1 MTAGLSEDSSRT
13 RLQRHIAG
21 LRYWIPAVADAA
33 RIEEIETAELWR
45 ITSVPHTRGACPFE
59 LMLRADGK
67 YDIVVAGETFEELE
81 TNVFDDFQS
90 LVEAIAKGRVIQRR
104 WLSTVTGTVSEVET
118 IVSLPDGREWRHCRP
133 AQAGRPAC
141 PRQQAEKRD
150 RHFLP
155 YQR

>member
-1 MTAGLSEDSSRT
+1 MTAGLSEDSSRS

-59 LMLRADGK
+59 LMLRSDGK
-67 YDIVVAGETFEELE
+67 YDIVICGEIYEDLEVDAFE
-81 TNVFDDFQS
+81 DFQP
-90 LVEAIAKGRVIQRR
+90 LVEAIAKGRVIQRQ
-104 WLSTVTGTVSEVET
+104 WVSPATGAVSEVET
-118 IVSLPDGREWRHCRP
+118 IVLLANGKEWRQNRVAHP
-133 AQAGRPAC
+133 GGVTC
-141 PRQQAEKRD
+141 PRDLAEKRD